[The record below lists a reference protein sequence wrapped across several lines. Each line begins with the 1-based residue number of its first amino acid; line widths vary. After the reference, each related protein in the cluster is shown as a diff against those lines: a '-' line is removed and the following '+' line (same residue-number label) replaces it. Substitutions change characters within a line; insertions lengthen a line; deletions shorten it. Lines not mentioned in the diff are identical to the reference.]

1 MEWIFYGVFY
11 RERFTRVNKEKNHQE
26 ILTAKT
32 ATFSKCIDAQPFRFN
47 LLQEALIR
55 ISEHFINT
63 ILGCN
68 NQRDFNSLSNW
79 KCNFGII
86 PFTRSNVGQPV
97 TIMNFSF
104 HFCQRYR
111 VAVYK
116 FKLIDESRYDA
127 HLIQRQNRGLRIF
140 PKYLYKQTLF
150 Y

>member
-1 MEWIFYGVFY
+1 MDFLRRFLSRTFYEGKQ
-11 RERFTRVNKEKNHQE
+11 RKNHQE